1 MSQKK
6 KLAIMKNILALEKSK
21 LQSKQSPIWTKKIVK
36 LVVYQSVVQV
46 SALQLFATI
55 SASWRSWL

>member
-6 KLAIMKNILALEKSK
+6 KLAIIKNILALEKSK
-21 LQSKQSPIWTKKIVK
+21 QQNKQSLIWTKKIAK

-46 SALQLFATI
+46 SAQQ
-55 SASWRSWL
+55 